1 LLYRV
6 YFPKSLHCYFLQICY
21 QAGQNVESNILE
33 LRRWG
38 VSAFMSIPC
47 PAHLPSSL
55 PRGVDD
61 EEIRHKV
68 SDDSVPTDE
77 SAMHACLCHL
87 GDRITLIDLLLYM
100 MLECTWRGMAL

>member
-47 PAHLPSSL
+47 PAPLPSSL

-61 EEIRHKV
+61 EEVRHKV
-68 SDDSVPTDE
+68 SDAT
-77 SAMHACLCHL
+77 L
-87 GDRITLIDLLLYM
+87 GIASRSLTSSYDARMYM
-100 MLECTWRGMAL
+100 MRYGFIITNSEKKSWEWLE